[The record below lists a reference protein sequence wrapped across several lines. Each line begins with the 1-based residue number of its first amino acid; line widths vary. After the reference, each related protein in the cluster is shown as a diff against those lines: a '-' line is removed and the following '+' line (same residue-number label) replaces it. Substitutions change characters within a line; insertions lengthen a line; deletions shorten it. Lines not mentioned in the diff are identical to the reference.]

1 MEKVFSYVPKTM
13 AIVMA
18 LADLGVILW
27 QFVYN
32 IACVV
37 EMGGEYQSI
46 KWISLTVLS
55 LIPGILLAIHNSW
68 RLAKPTSNTNWF
80 FKAIAIFYLVV
91 LGIILLAYLIATI
104 NWWGLMQNE
113 K

>member
-1 MEKVFSYVPKTM
+1 
-13 AIVMA
+13 
-18 LADLGVILW
+18 
-27 QFVYN
+27 
-32 IACVV
+32 
-37 EMGGEYQSI
+37 
-46 KWISLTVLS
+46 VLS
-55 LIPGILLAIHNSW
+55 LIFGILLAIYNSW

-91 LGIILLAYLIATI
+91 LRIILLAYLIATI